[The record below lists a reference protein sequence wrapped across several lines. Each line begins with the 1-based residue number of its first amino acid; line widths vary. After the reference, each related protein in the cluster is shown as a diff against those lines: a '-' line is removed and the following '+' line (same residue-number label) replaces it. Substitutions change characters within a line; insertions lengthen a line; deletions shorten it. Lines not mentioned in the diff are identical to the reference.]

1 MTQIKSTVV
10 ESWLVAGG
18 GGWGGLT
25 ENHCL
30 MSRFHIF
37 IEMVVSWIYTKL
49 LVYLSELVELQF
61 GCLPEASWKLS
72 GESCLQESTGNKD
85 MHSLEALWKSSKI
98 D

>member
-1 MTQIKSTVV
+1 M
-10 ESWLVAGG
+10 AGG

-25 ENHCL
+25 ENHWL

-49 LVYLSELVELQF
+49 LVYLSKLLELQF
-61 GCLPEASWKLS
+61 GCPPEASRRLS

-85 MHSLEALWKSSKI
+85 RHSLEAL
-98 D
+98 